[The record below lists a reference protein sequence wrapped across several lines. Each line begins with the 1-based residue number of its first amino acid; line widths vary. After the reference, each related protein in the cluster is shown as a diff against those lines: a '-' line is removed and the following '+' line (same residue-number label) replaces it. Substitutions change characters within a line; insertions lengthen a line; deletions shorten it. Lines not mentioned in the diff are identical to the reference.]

1 VIPLHPWIVI
11 AFPIALFL
19 AVIALTVFSL
29 LRDEK
34 AGEPDPEC
42 EVPRLPTRL
51 RLVSEDAPSPGGR
64 VVDFEQYR
72 ADWHGGE
79 VA

>member
-1 VIPLHPWIVI
+1 MIPLHPWVVI
-11 AFPIALFL
+11 AFPIVLFL

-34 AGEPDPEC
+34 AGEPEPEC

-64 VVDFEQYR
+64 VISLDDFR
-72 ADWHGGE
+72 RDWGE
-79 VA
+79 AG